1 MEVGITKGWRLG
13 EVHPFANVNE
23 QPSALRTELGEQ
35 AWKPSKGV
43 PEGVRSGI
51 REYRPSTMAK
61 GGAGPGYCGLERPV
75 ISRAISLA

>member
-23 QPSALRTELGEQ
+23 QPSAQHTAFGEQ

-43 PEGVRSGI
+43 LGGGRS
-51 REYRPSTMAK
+51 YRPSTMTK
-61 GGAGPGYCGLERPV
+61 GGAGRGYCGLERPV